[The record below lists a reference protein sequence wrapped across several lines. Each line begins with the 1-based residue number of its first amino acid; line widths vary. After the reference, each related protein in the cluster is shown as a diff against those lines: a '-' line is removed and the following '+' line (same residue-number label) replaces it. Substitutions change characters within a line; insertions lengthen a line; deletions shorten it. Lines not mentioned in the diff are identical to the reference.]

1 MKKLYVKSE
10 LTFALIFIVIY
21 CVLQSLANPLSR
33 TVGVEGSFHAVFS
46 IALTAFLLFFIIK
59 NGLLE
64 RYGLCRP
71 SVPARNFL
79 WYIPIILLVGSN
91 LWNGAA
97 MNLPLVDTVCYLC
110 NMLCVGFLEEVLFR
124 GFLFKAMAKDNV
136 KTAVIIS
143 SVTFGIGHLLNLV
156 NGRGM
161 ELVENLCQVSG
172 AIAVGFLFVTIF
184 YRGESL
190 LPCIIT
196 HSAINMVSVF
206 VNEAGLTVEKQ
217 IVFSLLRFGIVIAYA
232 FTLTKLLPKKQSIKV
247 AADKNDS

>member
-1 MKKLYVKSE
+1 
-10 LTFALIFIVIY
+10 
-21 CVLQSLANPLSR
+21 
-33 TVGVEGSFHAVFS
+33 
-46 IALTAFLLFFIIK
+46 
-59 NGLLE
+59 
-64 RYGLCRP
+64 
-71 SVPARNFL
+71 
-79 WYIPIILLVGSN
+79 
-91 LWNGAA
+91 

-172 AIAVGFLFVTIF
+172 AIAIGFLFVTIF
-184 YRGESL
+184 YRGGSL

-247 AADKNDS
+247 AADKNNS